1 MFFKC
6 DLVYTFFHLTARDR
20 LELSSDKGL
29 LYEEKLLKSSKNQLT
44 NGKGQ
49 IKIKLKYTLHDSKFI
64 IMILF
69 ARNLV

>member
-1 MFFKC
+1 M
-6 DLVYTFFHLTARDR
+6 
-20 LELSSDKGL
+20 
-29 LYEEKLLKSSKNQLT
+29 KSSKNQIT

-49 IKIKLKYTLHDSKFI
+49 IKIKLKYTSDYSKFI